1 MSPGAAIEDMALMG
15 ELVGKARAQARLSL
29 VLMIAFGVFAIVLA
43 SVGLFGVVS
52 YAVSA
57 RKVELG
63 IRMALGATP
72 ASIRKGVL
80 AEGGRL
86 VLSGIPLG
94 FLGAALLAHL
104 MAGLLYGVAPVDP
117 VTYAGVALTLGA
129 VALVA
134 CWVPA
139 RRATRVDPVEVLKAE

>member
-129 VALVA
+129 VELVA